1 MIVTISGI
9 PVYNAVLSDEETGM
23 MRISLVDDPAVMSM
37 FQAFDSTRKPQMYS
51 VMDEEKR
58 LVRGVVMRADF
69 PIYRY
74 DDSLGEYYII
84 YKAETIRQMAEK
96 YLAENRQNLVN
107 LMHEDGS
114 DVEGVQMVQY
124 FIKGDGVSVEGFDEI
139 ADGSLFAEF
148 HVTNDEVWNAIKE
161 GTYKGFSLEGVFDL
175 EPETDKDDVESIV
188 NSLHGAFKKLSNIL
202 SMSKIAKFKAAL
214 ARILAEFGNV
224 TTDKG
229 ILAWD
234 GDEDLKEGDA
244 VHIEDAEGN
253 SAPAED
259 GDYTTQDGK
268 VIVVVD
274 GKVAEIKDAKA
285 EVAPEEAPAEEPE
298 EVAAEEELP
307 AEEPEA
313 EDDNDARIAELEA
326 LVAEKEAR
334 IAELESENEALR
346 AENEALKGNVEEMKK
361 MSAAKPAHEEAR
373 ENKFQKTGIK
383 GIDRLS
389 SIMSAE

>member
-244 VHIEDAEGN
+244 VHIEEAEGN

-274 GKVAEIKDAKA
+274 GKVAEIKDAEA

-313 EDDNDARIAELEA
+313 EDDKDARIAELEA